1 MNILFVTQIVNAH
14 VIWDLNFLINFKRN
28 LKSKYVLIQSF

>member
-1 MNILFVTQIVNAH
+1 MNILFVIQIVNAS
-14 VIWDLNFLINFKRN
+14 VIWDSSFLINFKRN